1 MSLLTA
7 AIVKNSQNLAATYF
21 IFLKKTSYTT
31 LERLSIPN
39 LDLSEKIGKT
49 IIK

>member
-7 AIVKNSQNLAATYF
+7 AIVKNGHNMAATYF
-21 IFLKKTSYTT
+21 IFLKSMSYTT